1 MNFDEFIQEIY
12 RNDETILTF
21 NDDQSLINMMDMEC
35 ENAKTSN
42 EGYFEDRINILEQ
55 DLNREERENER
66 LMGLLEDNNIK
77 FD

>member
-21 NDDQSLINMMDMEC
+21 NDAQSLINMMDMEC
-35 ENAKTSN
+35 ENAKTSI
-42 EGYFEDRINILEQ
+42 EGDFEDRIDKLEQ